1 MTIKNIAQR
10 ANVSVST
17 VSRVLNGKPDVNQET
32 RDRVLKVIEDH
43 KYQPSGTARNLAL
56 QRTNVIGFL
65 VRDLGDANFP
75 ELARGIVASARDR
88 GYTVMFFDSE
98 LNPEMEVEATRVME
112 SKEVDGIIVPFFDEG
127 LAELDWLHRQ
137 GLPVVRVYREHPS
150 PTLSTIALDNIGS
163 AMAATSYL
171 IEQGHTRVAHL
182 ARDLSA
188 FSGRERLQ
196 GYTSALERHGVP
208 FCPEYVVER
217 PPTRG
222 GGREGMRELLETDPR
237 PTAVF
242 VAKDLMALG
251 AYDVLLDAGM
261 EIPRDMSVVGHDD
274 IEAATVVRPNL
285 TTMKTFRYQL
295 GVAAVNLLFEEILSG
310 PRQAKEVFFTPQLIE
325 RASVAPLDSR

>member
-1 MTIKNIAQR
+1 MTIKTIAEK
-10 ANVSVST
+10 AHVSVST

-32 RDRVLKVIEDH
+32 RDKVLGVIEEL

-112 SKEVDGIIVPFFDEG
+112 SKEVDGIIVPFLDEG

-137 GLPVVRVYREHPS
+137 GLPVVRVYREHES
-150 PTLSTIALDNIGS
+150 PELPTIALDNVGS
-163 AMAATSYL
+163 GFSATSHL
-171 IEQGHTRVAHL
+171 VDKGHTRVAHL
-182 ARDLSA
+182 ARDLAA

-196 GYTSALERHGVP
+196 GYRMALERHGIP
-208 FCPEYVVER
+208 FRPEYVVEQ
-217 PPTRG
+217 PPTRAG
-222 GGREGMRELLETDPR
+222 GQEGIKKLLEVEPR

-242 VAKDLMALG
+242 VAKDRMAVG
-251 AYDVLLDAGM
+251 AYDVILDGGL
-261 EIPRDMSVVGHDD
+261 EIPGDISIVGHDD
-274 IEAATVVRPNL
+274 IDAATVVRPNL
-285 TTMKTFRYQL
+285 TTMRTFRYQL
-295 GVAAVNLLFEEILSG
+295 GVAAVNLLFEEIVTG
-310 PRQAKEVFFTPQLIE
+310 PGRPKEVFFTPQLVE
-325 RASVAPLDSR
+325 RDSVAPPSDM